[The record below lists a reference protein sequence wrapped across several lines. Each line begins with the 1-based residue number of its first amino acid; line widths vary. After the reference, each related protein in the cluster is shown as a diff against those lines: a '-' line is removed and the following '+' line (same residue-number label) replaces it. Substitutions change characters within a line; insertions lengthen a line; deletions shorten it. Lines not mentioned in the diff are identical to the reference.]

1 MDKYLELCSIYGL
14 KYVAENMLRVIRFTP
29 QVLFFNSEG
38 RRVGIGRANSYLLM
52 TFLQMWLTVYQLVTL
67 MWLSIIYYIKHGVDK
82 WVSSKVCRLISR

>member
-14 KYVAENMLRVIRFTP
+14 KYVAENMLRVTRFTL

-52 TFLQMWLTVYQLVTL
+52 TFL
-67 MWLSIIYYIKHGVDK
+67 
-82 WVSSKVCRLISR
+82 